1 MSNFELRVLNIIFL
15 RENKY
20 KDVYLELFF
29 SGQQVDLFSPEL
41 SVESLLHYDL
51 KLHTNAW
58 TLLSLFLHP
67 SPNQNISLRG
77 FEFSFPE
84 NEFYLPEEQFF
95 CHIFFIMD
103 SIFFSISFSMC
114 SGNTHFALRHT
125 C

>member
-1 MSNFELRVLNIIFL
+1 M
-15 RENKY
+15 
-20 KDVYLELFF
+20 
-29 SGQQVDLFSPEL
+29 DLFSPEL

-114 SGNTHFALRHT
+114 SPETLILLSAILVNPRKITMTMKKPCILLPRLLVLSSVE
-125 C
+125 